1 VAGWGDE
8 TMNMIESVRI
18 ALQSLAANKL
28 RSALT
33 MLGIIIGV
41 GAVIALVAAGAG
53 AQAQV
58 TERFQSLGSNLLVIS
73 PGRFFFRGVSMQAAR
88 PKALTN
94 DDVDAISRL
103 ATAVA
108 AIAPDYST
116 RAQLVYGNKN
126 TQTTVLG
133 VTPEYL
139 TVRNWR
145 VSRGRFIN
153 ELDIKAQ
160 AKVVAL
166 GATVVEDLFG
176 GSSVDPLGKMVKIN
190 RQNYQIVG
198 IMASKGAGGF
208 QNQDD
213 QVFIPLTTAQIKFG
227 GAGNR
232 SLQSISVQ
240 VVSGDKMDLAQAELT
255 AIMRARHGLTRS
267 QSNDFMIQNQ
277 TQLVEMVQQA
287 TQTFTVLLASIAAIS
302 LVVGGI
308 GIMNIMLVSVTE
320 RTREIGIRKA
330 VGAKRRDILAQF
342 LVEAVVLGLVG
353 GLVGVL
359 VGYGGARVVTP
370 LLGGTRALVTP
381 ASVIMAVSVS
391 ITVGLF
397 FGIYPASR
405 AAALNP
411 IEALRHE

>member
-1 VAGWGDE
+1 
-8 TMNMIESVRI
+8 MNVMESVRI
-18 ALQSLAANKL
+18 ALRSMAANKL
-28 RSALT
+28 RAGLT

-73 PGRFFFRGVSMQAAR
+73 PGRFFFRGVSTGAAR
-88 PKALTN
+88 PKALTS
-94 DDVDAISRL
+94 DDADAISRL
-103 ATAVA
+103 ATTVA
-108 AIAPDYST
+108 AVAPDYST
-116 RAQLVYGNKN
+116 RAQVVYGSKN

-133 VTPEYL
+133 VTSEYL
-139 TVRNWR
+139 AVRNWK

-153 ELDIKAQ
+153 ELDVRAQ
-160 AKVVAL
+160 AKVVVL

-176 GSSVDPLGKMVKIN
+176 ESLVDPLGKTVKIN

-198 IMASKGAGGF
+198 ILASKGSGGF
-208 QNQDD
+208 DNQDD
-213 QVFIPLTTAQIKFG
+213 QVFLPLTTAQIKFG

-232 SLQSISVQ
+232 SLNSINVQ
-240 VVSGDKMDLAQAELT
+240 VVSQGKMDLAQAELK
-255 AIMRARHGLTRS
+255 AIMRASHGLTGS
-267 QSNDFMIQNQ
+267 QSDDFTIQNQ
-277 TQLVEMVQQA
+277 TQIVEMVQETA
-287 TQTFTVLLASIAAIS
+287 QTFTMLLGSIAAIS

-330 VGAKRRDILAQF
+330 VGARRRDILAQF
-342 LVEAVVLGLVG
+342 LVESVVLGLVG
-353 GLVGVL
+353 GFLGVL
-359 VGYGGARVVTP
+359 AGYGGAQVVTP

-381 ASVIMAVSVS
+381 ASVGMALSVS
-391 ITVGLF
+391 IAVGLF

-405 AAALNP
+405 AAALHP
-411 IEALRHE
+411 IEALRYE